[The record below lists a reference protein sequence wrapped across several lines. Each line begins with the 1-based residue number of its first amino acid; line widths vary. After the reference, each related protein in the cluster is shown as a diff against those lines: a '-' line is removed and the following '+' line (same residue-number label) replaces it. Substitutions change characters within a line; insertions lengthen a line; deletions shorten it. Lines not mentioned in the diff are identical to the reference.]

1 MSGIE
6 ALGTLYKSALGSNP
20 WVQIWIITMTEL
32 IADLNLKSFAT
43 TNFSFHF
50 YAGIFL
56 YIILALELAVGFK
69 TMGIAWLNGAWDG
82 TSALITTIAGAAI
95 GEQLK
100 PLQWMGLALIAG
112 GLYCL

>member
-1 MSGIE
+1 MSSIN

-32 IADLNLKSFAT
+32 VADLNLKSFST
-43 TNFSFHF
+43 TNLSFHLF
-50 YAGIFL
+50 VGILL
-56 YIILALELAVGFK
+56 YIVLALELVVGFN

-82 TSALITTIAGAAI
+82 TSSLVSTVAGAAL
-95 GEQLK
+95 GEELK
-100 PLQWMGLALIAG
+100 PLQWMGLALISA

>member
-1 MSGIE
+1 MSGIN

-32 IADLNLKSFAT
+32 VADLNLKSFAS
-43 TNFSFHF
+43 TNFSFHL
-50 YAGIFL
+50 YAGIIL
-56 YIILALELAVGFK
+56 YIVLALELAVGFN

-82 TSALITTIAGAAI
+82 TSSLVSTFAGAAI
-95 GEQLK
+95 GEDLK
-100 PLQWMGLALIAG
+100 PMQWMGLTLIAA

>member
-1 MSGIE
+1 MSGVE
-6 ALGTLYKSALGSNP
+6 ALGSLYKSALGSNP

-32 IADLNLKSFAT
+32 VADLNLKSFAN
-43 TNFSFHF
+43 TNLSFHF

-56 YIILALELAVGFK
+56 YIILALELAVGFN

-82 TSALITTIAGAAI
+82 TSSLVSTIAGYAI
-95 GEQLK
+95 GEKLK
-100 PLQWMGLALIAG
+100 PLQWMGLVLIAA